1 MTNNFRSLT
10 ENNIEEPENALNKSD
25 KITSANN
32 NRKKRLKRF
41 LLFFFAAAVIFVV
54 LIVNFVSVKNR
65 LDELEARISEL
76 EEMNFED
83 AFFEEDEPAEEVMLY
98 HDNIYG
104 DIFVA
109 PLDGV
114 PLNTLDWSGL
124 VLDERNRY
132 TYYNNGEIASK
143 TGIDVSYHQNDIDW
157 EKVAADGIDF
167 AMIRIGYRGYEQGIM
182 HCDELADSYIKG
194 ATAAGLDVGV
204 YFYSQAV
211 SEAEAREEAVFACE
225 LIKNYDIKYPVVFDW
240 ELPEDEGARTLG
252 TTAETLNKCAE
263 AFCAEVRER
272 GYTAMLYSNLK
283 MALTKYDMR
292 SLSEY
297 DFWYVEYKD
306 GHNPPQ
312 YPYQLEM
319 WQYASDGKVD
329 GIDGY
334 VDMNIS
340 FVDYAAEN
348 NTDEQGE

>member
-1 MTNNFRSLT
+1 MTNNFPVS
-10 ENNIEEPENALNKSD
+10 PENAQKLSD
-25 KITSANN
+25 NTIKNN
-32 NRKKRLKRF
+32 TYNAKKRKKF
-41 LLFFFAAAVIFVV
+41 ALFVSIAVIMAFIV
-54 LIVNFVSVKNR
+54 LFAKVITLSGRV
-65 LDELEARISEL
+65 SEL
-76 EEMNFED
+76 EKRFSEMDEINALDYDED
-83 AFFEEDEPAEEVMLY
+83 ISEEDEPVEEVMLY

-114 PLNTLDWSGL
+114 PLNDLDWSGL
-124 VLDERNRY
+124 ELDERNRY
-132 TYYNNGEIASK
+132 TYYENGEAVSK
-143 TGIDVSYHQNDIDW
+143 TGIDVSYHQDEIDW

-167 AMIRIGYRGYEQGIM
+167 AMIRIGYRGYEKGIM

-194 ATAAGLDVGV
+194 ATAAGLEVGV

-225 LIKNYDIKYPVVFDW
+225 LIKDYDIKYPVVFDW
-240 ELPEDEGARTLG
+240 ELPEDDGARTLG

-263 AFCAEVRER
+263 AFCAEVRNQ

-283 MALTKYDMR
+283 MALTKYDMS

-312 YPYQLEM
+312 YPYELDM
-319 WQYASDGKVD
+319 WQYASDGQVN

-340 FVDYAAEN
+340 FVDYAAEK